1 MTSAASSV
9 VRSPGFSARRRRTIG
24 ATLRF
29 VAIGVIAL
37 AFLFPIVWMILASLK
52 TNIDIVDP
60 SKTFDFVPTLEN
72 FFNVFLVA
80 DFGRYTFNS
89 FVIAFGA
96 TAISLVLGLPAA
108 YAIARYKVQSAT
120 AFILLARVIPG
131 ISLLIPWYYIFAQIG
146 LVGTFQV
153 MILSHIFVSLP
164 IIVAIMASFFEGM
177 SVELE
182 EAAQIDGLSLVGA
195 FLRITL
201 PLSVPGIATSA
212 ILSFIF
218 SWNNFLFALV
228 LSGNETKTLPVAIF
242 NFIAY
247 ASVDWGGLM
256 AASVVI
262 TLPVML
268 VALFVQR
275 YIVSGL
281 TAGATKG

>member
-1 MTSAASSV
+1 MTAA
-9 VRSPGFSARRRRTIG
+9 RPRMSARHRRVLAAGLRGTAI
-24 ATLRF
+24 ATVVML
-29 VAIGVIAL
+29 
-37 AFLFPIVWMILASLK
+37 FLFPLIWMVLASLK

-60 SKTFDFVPTLEN
+60 SRTFHFSPTLRN
-72 FFNVFLVA
+72 FVDVFLVA
-80 DFGRYTFNS
+80 DFGRYTLNS
-89 FVIAFGA
+89 FIIAFGA
-96 TAISLVLGLPAA
+96 TVISLVIGVPAA
-108 YAIARYKVQSAT
+108 YAIARYRVQSAT
-120 AFILLARVIPG
+120 LFILLARVIPG
-131 ISLLIPWYYIFAQIG
+131 VSLLIPWYYLFARIG
-146 LVGTFQV
+146 LVGTFRV

-164 IIVAIMASFFEGM
+164 VIVAIMSGFFEGM
-177 SVELE
+177 AVELE
-182 EAAQIDGLSLVGA
+182 EAAQLDGLSLVGA
-195 FLRITL
+195 FARITM
-201 PLSVPGIATSA
+201 PLAVPGIATSA

-262 TLPVML
+262 TLPVMV
-268 VALFVQR
+268 VALIVQR